1 MATPA
6 RALSGKRREVA
17 SGWFKQM
24 LDANAQKGMGDAA
37 AAAWLGTIFALRT
50 AARLDGN
57 KEWGR
62 VGDDMI
68 TTLENAYL
76 AHMGKEGERH
86 IEVTRRQLQYD
97 KVPDFHVEQVKL
109 PKPIVTK
116 TMAAVQKKGGLK
128 AMKKASAKPMAR
140 PMAKPMARPVA
151 RPVVKKASK
160 RR

>member
-37 AAAWLGTIFALRT
+37 ASAWLGTIFALRT

-109 PKPIVTK
+109 PKPVVTP
-116 TMAAVQKKGGLK
+116 TMAAAQRKGGLK
-128 AMKKASAKPMAR
+128 AAAAMKAKPMAR
-140 PMAKPMARPVA
+140 PMA
-151 RPVVKKASK
+151 RPVVKKAAKK
-160 RR
+160 R

>member
-24 LDANAQKGMGDAA
+24 LDANSQKGMGDAA
-37 AAAWLGTIFALRT
+37 ASAWLGTIFALRT

-62 VGDDMI
+62 IGEEMI
-68 TTLENAYL
+68 TTLETAYL

-97 KVPDFHVEQVKL
+97 KTPDFHVEQVKL
-109 PKPIVTK
+109 PKPVVTP
-116 TMAAVQKKGGLK
+116 TMAAAQRKGGLK
-128 AMKKASAKPMAR
+128 AVKKAAARPMSRPMAR
-140 PMAKPMARPVA
+140 PMARPVA
-151 RPVVKKASK
+151 KKAAK
-160 RR
+160 RK